1 MEADL
6 VFVLDV
12 SISIGNDENFQTVTQ
27 FASDVS
33 EFLDIGINDS
43 LVGMMLFARHANVH
57 FHVQEH
63 TNEDDLIAA
72 IGSIV
77 YSEISELDRTGTNI
91 PEALDLLRT
100 AGQSGGELVLR
111 DDPTTTKIVIFVTDG
126 RPNTKDLTGNS
137 RKQDAQNTQDA
148 AARLHESGIYDQV
161 YAIGIRGNKNI
172 NFVELEY
179 IASDPSLLYIID
191 NFDEQLFESLRQN
204 LTNAVCERKSISMY
218 ICSYLVMHCT
228 FSSQLLTCSNVCTY
242 IYYSYK
248 YRQTIFLK

>member
-111 DDPTTTKIVIFVTDG
+111 DDPTTTKIVIFVTDAG
-126 RPNTKDLTGNS
+126 QTQRILREIHENKMLRI
-137 RKQDAQNTQDA
+137 RKMQLLDFMSLAFMIKSMP
-148 AARLHESGIYDQV
+148 LV
-161 YAIGIRGNKNI
+161 
-172 NFVELEY
+172 FVEIRISTLSSWSTL
-179 IASDPSLLYIID
+179 ASDPSLLYIID